1 MYLRE
6 QREQE
11 NRTDYEN
18 NSWAWEL
25 NLKAYAVSRLYRE
38 GRLRGNRVDI
48 SKSNEGKEV
57 GRKEGRGRGGGL
69 GVPGGVG

>member
-1 MYLRE
+1 MH
-6 QREQE
+6 
-11 NRTDYEN
+11 
-18 NSWAWEL
+18 
-25 NLKAYAVSRLYRE
+25 YAVSRRYRE